1 MRAEVVHIV
10 EPFLIVYIL
19 PSLSVAPVPFLVT
32 AGADVV
38 ISEVVPILSNKYSF
52 L

>member
-1 MRAEVVHIV
+1 MRAEVVYIV
-10 EPFLIVYIL
+10 ELFLIVYIP

-32 AGADVV
+32 IGADVV
-38 ISEVVPILSNKYSF
+38 VNEVVPILSNRHSF